1 MPNTAAKRVHVA
13 VGVICKGT
21 EILLALRPAKS
32 HMGGLWEFPGGKLDG
47 DETVQTALVRELQEE
62 LGITPMAFESI
73 TQIRHDYPDKQVLL
87 DVWRVTQFSGSP
99 EGKEG
104 QEIRWVPL
112 TELDQY
118 QFPAANEAIVQ
129 ALML

>member
-1 MPNTAAKRVHVA
+1 
-13 VGVICKGT
+13 
-21 EILLALRPAKS
+21 
-32 HMGGLWEFPGGKLDG
+32 MGGLWEFPGGKLDG